1 MEKSHA
7 EESYSCLK
15 IVLFGPESTGKTT
28 LAKQLAEYYNTVWVP
43 EYMRKYLQ
51 KKWNDKKEKCLKE
64 DLLPIVLGQI
74 AAENAALKKANK
86 ILIYDTNVLE
96 IKVYSQYYYNSF
108 FPLKIEEYLN
118 ETSYDYYLLTHIDTP
133 WQFDDLRD
141 KPDEREKMFRIF
153 EAQLIDYNL
162 QYEILRGSESVRFKN
177 AVKIINELIKAQK
190 NVNKR

>member
-1 MEKSHA
+1 MEKSHS
-7 EESYSCLK
+7 EESSSCLK

-43 EYMRKYLQ
+43 EYMREYLQ

-74 AAENAALKKANK
+74 AAENAALKKAKK

-96 IKVYSQYYYNSF
+96 IKVYSQYYYNGY

-118 ETSYDYYLLTHIDTP
+118 ENSYDYYFLTHIDTP

-141 KPDEREKMFRIF
+141 KPDEREKMFCIF

-162 QYEILRGSESVRFKN
+162 HYEVLRGAESVRFEN
-177 AVKIINELIKAQK
+177 AVKMINELIKAQ
-190 NVNKR
+190 